1 MIYKILV
8 AKFNILELNGVRK
21 IRQDWRHYFA
31 NKKEI
36 LKRVRDE
43 KRVSYCSLRGRELMV
58 SGEGRRRGGWEI

>member
-1 MIYKILV
+1 VIYKILV

-36 LKRVRDE
+36 LKRV
-43 KRVSYCSLRGRELMV
+43 SYCSLRGREFMV